1 MSLRSLWIP
10 LCVAT
15 IVVGLGCSSSRD
27 DDPFGSPDSADD
39 PGVSNAFPIQRGDVP
54 SARIRATA
62 RLAATRSPASPPS
75 VPIPA
80 GTLVLY
86 DETGVFDWVGELY
99 ATAVGSLAGHFG
111 PWTAKPVS
119 RYEPGEMAAYAGVV
133 YVGSTFDEP
142 LSPEFLDDVLSA
154 TRPVVWID
162 DNIWQLAARAPAF
175 GETYGFDPAVYDRSP
190 VAEVQYKGTALTR
203 YAANQAGIMTYTSV
217 TTAKVLAEAVR
228 ADRTRF
234 PWALRGK
241 NLFYVGENPLAYVSD
256 DDRYLAFCDLLL
268 EAFARPA
275 PERHRAL
282 VRIEDV
288 SPASDPG
295 ALRAIA
301 DYLASESVPFAIA
314 TIPMYLDPT
323 GSAND
328 GVPRSLSM
336 QEAPAV
342 VSALKYM
349 LQRGGKLVLHGYT
362 HQLGLSANPYN
373 GVTADDFEFFAAHVD
388 AARRVVY
395 DGPVPGD
402 SHNWAARRIRAGL
415 QELEATGLPAP
426 AMFELPFDAGSAEDA
441 RAVRRSFETV
451 YHRGLYFGGVLRGG
465 PVDYTRSIRVF
476 YPYTAQDVYGL
487 AVVPENLGGYAPFPT
502 SDSPARVVADL
513 LQTAHANRVVRD
525 GFASFYFH
533 PRYDISV
540 LRQLVQGIKADG
552 YTFVDPSAL

>member
-1 MSLRSLWIP
+1 
-10 LCVAT
+10 LCVVALA
-15 IVVGLGCSSSRD
+15 VGLGCSSTRD
-27 DDPFGSPDSADD
+27 EDPFAAPEPSAA
-39 PGVSNAFPIQRGDVP
+39 PGVSNAFPIARGDVP
-54 SARIRATA
+54 SARVRASA
-62 RLAATRSPASPPS
+62 RLAAARSPSSPPS
-75 VPIPA
+75 VPVPA

-86 DETGVFDWVGELY
+86 DETGMFDWVGELY
-99 ATAVGSLAGHFG
+99 AMAVGSLVGRFG
-111 PWTAKPVS
+111 PWAAKPVLQ
-119 RYEPGEMAAYAGVV
+119 YEAGEMAAYAGVV

-142 LSPEFLDDVLSA
+142 LPVEFLDDVLSA

-175 GETYGFDPAVYDRSP
+175 AETYGFEPAVYDRAGVS
-190 VAEVQYKGTALTR
+190 EILYKGTTLTR
-203 YAANQAGIMTYTSV
+203 YAANDAGIMTYASV

-241 NLFYVGENPLAYVSD
+241 NLFYVGENPLAYVTPN
-256 DDRYLAFCDLLL
+256 DRYLAFCDLLL

-301 DYLASESVPFAIA
+301 DCLASESVPFAIA

-336 QEAPAV
+336 RESPDV
-342 VSALKYM
+342 VSALAYM
-349 LQRGGKLVLHGYT
+349 IQRGGTLVLHGYT
-362 HQLGLSANPYN
+362 HQLGLSANPYS

-388 AARRVVY
+388 AAKRLVY

-402 SHNWAARRIRAGL
+402 SRNWAARRVNAGL
-415 QELEATGLPAP
+415 QELEAAGLPAP
-426 AMFELPFDAGSAEDA
+426 KIFELPFDAASAEDA

-451 YHRGLYFGGVLRGG
+451 YHRGLYFGGLLRGG
-465 PVDYTRSIRVF
+465 RVDYRRSIRVM
-476 YPYTAQDVYGL
+476 YPYPGQDVFGFS
-487 AVVPENLGGYAPFPT
+487 VVPENLGSYLPFPT
-502 SDSPARVVADL
+502 GDEPARVVADL

-540 LRQLVQGIKADG
+540 LRQLVQGIRAEG
-552 YTFVDPSAL
+552 YTFVDARGL